1 MLPAHAA
8 RCASARA
15 PCSEATSRIFTRMGR
30 PHVFAMEHC
39 MFSLKFDLLF
49 PTIGMAKAAARKL
62 NSGITRKDL
71 PVEPRELYRMQQELR
86 DAQER
91 IRYQVTAGRLFM

>member
-1 MLPAHAA
+1 
-8 RCASARA
+8 
-15 PCSEATSRIFTRMGR
+15 
-30 PHVFAMEHC
+30 

-62 NSGITRKDL
+62 NAGIKRKDL

-86 DAQER
+86 AAQDR
-91 IRYQVTAGRLFM
+91 IRDQVTAGRLFM

>member
-1 MLPAHAA
+1 
-8 RCASARA
+8 
-15 PCSEATSRIFTRMGR
+15 
-30 PHVFAMEHC
+30 

-62 NSGITRKDL
+62 NAGLKRPDMPI
-71 PVEPRELYRMQQELR
+71 EPRELYRMQQELR
-86 DAQER
+86 AAQER

>member
-1 MLPAHAA
+1 
-8 RCASARA
+8 
-15 PCSEATSRIFTRMGR
+15 
-30 PHVFAMEHC
+30 MEHC

-62 NSGITRKDL
+62 NTRLKRPDT
-71 PVEPRELYRMQQELR
+71 PIEPRELYRMQQELR
-86 DAQER
+86 AAQER

>member
-1 MLPAHAA
+1 
-8 RCASARA
+8 
-15 PCSEATSRIFTRMGR
+15 
-30 PHVFAMEHC
+30 MEHC

-62 NSGITRKDL
+62 NAGLKRPDTPI
-71 PVEPRELYRMQQELR
+71 EPRELYRMQQELR
-86 DAQER
+86 AAQDR

>member
-1 MLPAHAA
+1 
-8 RCASARA
+8 
-15 PCSEATSRIFTRMGR
+15 
-30 PHVFAMEHC
+30 MELC

-49 PTIGMAKAAARKL
+49 PSIGMAKAAARKL
-62 NSGITRKDL
+62 NTHLKRQDTPI
-71 PVEPRELYRMQQELR
+71 EPRELHRMQQELR

>member
-1 MLPAHAA
+1 
-8 RCASARA
+8 
-15 PCSEATSRIFTRMGR
+15 
-30 PHVFAMEHC
+30 MEHC

-49 PTIGMAKAAARKL
+49 PTIGMAKATARKL
-62 NSGITRKDL
+62 DAGLKRPDT

-86 DAQER
+86 AAQER